1 MKISVITATFNSS
14 NTINDALD
22 SVAHQSYLDVEH
34 LIIDG
39 NSTDGTQ
46 DIVRNHPNP
55 KIYLRSEPDDGI
67 YDALNKGIL
76 YSTGDV
82 IGFLHADDLFEN
94 SEILEKIADVFSD
107 PNVDAV
113 YGDLVYVQ
121 QDDIK
126 RVVRYWRSGG
136 YSKNSFRWGWMLP
149 HPTFYVRRH
158 IYEKFGSFN
167 TKYAISADY
176 DSILRLLIK
185 GKVNAT
191 YIPEVLIRMRLG
203 GISNRSLRSI
213 LHKSFE
219 DLKIVQE
226 NGVGFVLTVLLK
238 NLSKVSQFWR
248 R

>member
-14 NTINDALD
+14 NTIRDALD

-39 NSTDGTQ
+39 NSNDGTQ
-46 DIVRNHPNP
+46 DIVRDHLNP
-55 KIYLRSEPDDGI
+55 KICLRSEADDGI

-82 IGFLHADDLFEN
+82 VGFLHADDLFEN
-94 SEILEKIADVFSD
+94 NDILRKIAEVFSN
-107 PNVDAV
+107 PEVDAI
-113 YGDLVYVQ
+113 YGDLVYVRQ
-121 QDDIK
+121 GDVNK
-126 RVVRYWRSGG
+126 VVRYWRAGN
-136 YSKNSFRWGWMLP
+136 YSEDSFRWGWMLP

-158 IYEKFGSFN
+158 LYEKFGIFN
-167 TKYAISADY
+167 TKYVISADY

-185 GKVNAT
+185 GKINVT

-213 LHKSFE
+213 LRKSFE
-219 DLKIVQE
+219 DLRIIQE
-226 NGVGFVLTVLLK
+226 NGVGFILTVLLK
-238 NLSKVSQFWR
+238 NLSKINQFWR